1 MRGSVAGSTVFN
13 VDVSD
18 VRAFAQEIGG
28 TQADRIVMGEL
39 TTAGQKSGQHVKRLA
54 ATFIKNRTGRLAK
67 DVAITTRAS
76 GSAVTTDVEWR
87 ARSARGFAYSGT
99 VHDGRGPVV
108 ARKAKALH
116 FFIDGQEFFRKRV
129 GPAKGTKFA
138 ERGLQAAEQAI
149 VAEHQRAVDRM
160 AGRIESM

>member
-1 MRGSVAGSTVFN
+1 MRGSFVGSNAFS

-18 VRAFAQEIGG
+18 IRDYARELGG
-28 TQADRIVMGEL
+28 PQVDRIVTGEL
-39 TTAGQKSGQHVKRLA
+39 TTAGHKSGGHVKRLA
-54 ATFIKNRTGRLAK
+54 ATFIKSHTGRLAK
-67 DVAITTRAS
+67 DVAITTKVS
-76 GSAVTTDVEWR
+76 SSAIVTDVEWR
-87 ARSARGFAYSGT
+87 ARSARGFAYSRT

-138 ERGLQAAEQAI
+138 DKGLIAAETAI
-149 VAEHQRAVDRM
+149 VAEHQRAADRI
-160 AGRIESM
+160 AGRIEAL

>member
-1 MRGSVAGSTVFN
+1 MRGGYVGSNAFSI
-13 VDVSD
+13 DVSD
-18 VRAFAQEIGG
+18 IRDFAREIGG
-28 TQADRIVMGEL
+28 TQADRIVMAEL
-39 TTAGQKSGQHVKRLA
+39 TTAGQRSGQHVKRLA
-54 ATFIKNRTGRLAK
+54 AGFIKSHTGRLAK
-67 DVAITTRAS
+67 DVAVTTKAS

-87 ARSARGFAYSGT
+87 ARSARGFAYSRT

-138 ERGLQAAEQAI
+138 DKGLQAAEQAI
-149 VAEHQRAVDRM
+149 VAEHQAAADRI
-160 AGRIESM
+160 AGRIEAL